1 MQDIA
6 SVDDARA
13 VFAGLC
19 TDNALSDAADHAAA
33 DKNILHAAK
42 KNKRE
47 KRVETGM
54 PLPEMAGEGKDER
67 AQKRTSSLGG
77 TATPMS
83 GIRDLVP
90 AL

>member
-13 VFAGLC
+13 VFAGLS

-42 KNKRE
+42 KN
-47 KRVETGM
+47 
-54 PLPEMAGEGKDER
+54 ER
-67 AQKRTSSLGG
+67 KG
-77 TATPMS
+77 
-83 GIRDLVP
+83 
-90 AL
+90 